1 MPELAVVVI
10 SRDTEQRSILSLL
23 VEGTRVARTVQSF
36 SSFPLAAADPIVR
49 RIQHQRPDV
58 VLVDIPSGE
67 ASPALRAIEVLN
79 QELTSIAIFAI
90 GSMTQPQVIVTAMRS
105 GAKEFL
111 ERPLNTA
118 GLLEAFVRLTTS
130 QRSVQ
135 RDSVR
140 GKIFAV
146 VNAKGGSGA
155 TTIAVNLAL
164 ALQATHGQTSLVDL
178 ATLGHAGLHLN
189 LQPAFT
195 TYDAIRNLHRL
206 DSSLL
211 ESFTTRHQSGLQ
223 LLAGAATPAEA
234 MPSASEFARL
244 FDLLVAYFRYT
255 VVDLSTRMDSVAR
268 LVCDVSECVLVIAGT
283 DVASLW
289 SAARVQQF
297 LSENGNRDRLRLV
310 LNRFRKLAGFQEKEA
325 EAAAGLKLL
334 WKIPGH
340 YAAAANAIDRG
351 APLFL
356 HDRSE
361 MARSFSG
368 LAEKLTETEVA
379 SKRPLWSMFKIG

>member
-135 RDSVR
+135 HDSVR

-146 VNAKGGSGA
+146 VNAKG
-155 TTIAVNLAL
+155 
-164 ALQATHGQTSLVDL
+164 
-178 ATLGHAGLHLN
+178 
-189 LQPAFT
+189 
-195 TYDAIRNLHRL
+195 
-206 DSSLL
+206 
-211 ESFTTRHQSGLQ
+211 E
-223 LLAGAATPAEA
+223 AAP
-234 MPSASEFARL
+234 R
-244 FDLLVAYFRYT
+244 
-255 VVDLSTRMDSVAR
+255 
-268 LVCDVSECVLVIAGT
+268 
-283 DVASLW
+283 
-289 SAARVQQF
+289 
-297 LSENGNRDRLRLV
+297 RLR
-310 LNRFRKLAGFQEKEA
+310 
-325 EAAAGLKLL
+325 
-334 WKIPGH
+334 
-340 YAAAANAIDRG
+340 
-351 APLFL
+351 
-356 HDRSE
+356 
-361 MARSFSG
+361 
-368 LAEKLTETEVA
+368 
-379 SKRPLWSMFKIG
+379 